1 VTHLLTRALVTAL
14 VLSLCVAGI
23 QTVRLWGRTA
33 DLGVATAR
41 LAAEEFRGMAW
52 EQAAYDLSV
61 GLATCQ
67 SQWEDANRDAD
78 AAAALAQA
86 YREEGVRQY
95 RKFQSQWESRSK
107 DCAASLQQMQT
118 ACETQIG
125 DY

>member
-1 VTHLLTRALVTAL
+1 MTHLLTRALATAL

-23 QTVRLWGRTA
+23 QTFRLSGRTA
-33 DLGVATAR
+33 ELEVATAR

-52 EQAAYDLSV
+52 EQATYELSTDL
-61 GLATCQ
+61 AKCQ

-86 YREEGVRQY
+86 YREENIKQY
-95 RKFQSQWESRSK
+95 LAFQERWRSRTQ
-107 DCAASLQQMQT
+107 DCTLSLQQMQS
-118 ACETQIG
+118 ACEAQIG

>member
-1 VTHLLTRALVTAL
+1 MTHLLTRALATAL

-23 QTVRLWGRTA
+23 QTFRLSERTTE
-33 DLGVATAR
+33 LEVATAR

-52 EQAAYDLSV
+52 EQATYDLSV
-61 GLATCQ
+61 DLAKCQ
-67 SQWEDANRDAD
+67 SQWEEANRDAD

-95 RKFQSQWESRSK
+95 MKFQTQWESRSK
-107 DCAASLQQMQT
+107 DCAASLQQMQS
-118 ACETQIG
+118 ACEAQIG

>member
-1 VTHLLTRALVTAL
+1 MTHLLTRALATAL

-23 QTVRLWGRTA
+23 QTFRLSGRTA
-33 DLGVATAR
+33 ELEVATAR

-52 EQAAYDLSV
+52 EQATYELSTDL
-61 GLATCQ
+61 AKCQ

-86 YREEGVRQY
+86 YREENVRQY
-95 RKFQSQWESRSK
+95 LAFQERWRSRTQ
-107 DCAASLQQMQT
+107 DCTLSLQQMQS
-118 ACETQIG
+118 ACEAQIG